1 MIIEKHQGH
10 RFDIPVILLYFFRTL
25 LINGLSFECNGDGD
39 YDASSSIDETPR
51 RVPIRVKAKTQS
63 NTSSKDERVQ
73 IVSATNVRDKTPT
86 PTKTRDSNK
95 TKRIRRPPKSRS
107 SVVKSTSMSVSVS
120 SSVSSSDDND
130 NHKSTKRVSTGSRR
144 SQRNKISDRGI
155 FVKWPSK
162 VIDTR

>member
-1 MIIEKHQGH
+1 MGWIVPNKQGDQ
-10 RFDIPVILLYFFRTL
+10 FDQSVFLIYFSRTL

-39 YDASSSIDETPR
+39 YDASSSINETPR
-51 RVPIRVKAKTQS
+51 RLPIRVKT

-73 IVSATNVRDKTPT
+73 IVSATNVRDKMPT

-130 NHKSTKRVSTGSRR
+130 NHKSTKRVSTGST
-144 SQRNKISDRGI
+144 NYLVDPVFI
-155 FVKWPSK
+155 V
-162 VIDTR
+162 